1 MFRNVVHVSNFVP
14 QTEEILE
21 DYEQKSRTS
30 TGAIVST
37 FMKRSP
43 NEMEYPK
50 ESDFT
55 LEAQLA
61 SGIPMQEINLG
72 VMAPTESESAEFAD
86 YLSKQVEQIEN
97 PKSE

>member
-1 MFRNVVHVSNFVP
+1 MFRNVVHISNFVA

-30 TGAIVST
+30 SGAIVST
-37 FMKRSP
+37 FLKRSP

-50 ESDFT
+50 ESEFT

-72 VMAPTESESAEFAD
+72 VMAPTESESVEFAN

-97 PKSE
+97 SKSE

>member
-37 FMKRSP
+37 FLKRSP

-50 ESDFT
+50 ESEFT

-72 VMAPTESESAEFAD
+72 VIAPTESESSEFAN

-97 PKSE
+97 SKTE